1 MLPLLQKAVLPR
13 IVNITMPTRALSAL
27 QNRTSNHHYIASRY
41 ALNALVKMV
50 AVELGEAGI
59 VTIALYPGYIQTDMN
74 QHDAKAVPAD
84 TAVPKLVPL
93 IANLTAEQN
102 GLCLMPDGSSFD
114 W

>member
-1 MLPLLQKAVLPR
+1 VET
-13 IVNITMPTRALSAL
+13 V
-27 QNRTSNHHYIASRY
+27 NHHYIASRY
-41 ALNALVKMV
+41 ALNALVKMA
-50 AVELGEAGI
+50 AVELGQAGI

-74 QHDAKAVPAD
+74 QHDAKAEPAD